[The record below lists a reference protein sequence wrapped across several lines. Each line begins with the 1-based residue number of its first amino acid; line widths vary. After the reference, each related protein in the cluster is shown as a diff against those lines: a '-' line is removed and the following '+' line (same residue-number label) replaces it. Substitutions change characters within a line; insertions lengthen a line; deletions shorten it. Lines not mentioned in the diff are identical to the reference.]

1 MDSFLGTFLLTFS
14 IIVFA
19 PGLVFLAIFLPIH
32 ITGKRYRKFVNSHSV
47 AIKKLEEINK
57 KYNFF
62 VIPDFNMK
70 HSYDSETFY
79 DNISPED
86 YLVYQLTY
94 IDKKVEKAMK
104 ETLLNK
110 SMYQEYEKEIEDN
123 CEFEHFDVENYLG
136 NQHRLARV
144 EKKEFEKK
152 IKEPTTE
159 FSIRVKLTLTNIN
172 GDYRKRKYNDFDSK
186 EIKYLITLVRQKRG
200 DFYLN
205 NEIWDA
211 ICRVERGKVTNKM
224 RFSIYNRDNY
234 RCRICGKKAKN
245 LEVDHII
252 PIAKGGKST
261 YENLQTLC
269 HRCNV
274 KKGDSMP
281 Y

>member
-32 ITGKRYRKFVNSHSV
+32 ITGKRYRVFVNSHSV

-123 CEFEHFDVENYLG
+123 CEFDHFDTEKYFG
-136 NQHRLARV
+136 SRHRLAKV
-144 EKKEFEKK
+144 EKREFERK
-152 IKEPTTE
+152 IKNPIIE
-159 FSIRVKLTLTNIN
+159 FSIKVTLTLIN
-172 GDYRKRKYNDFDSK
+172 ADWDYKNKKYNTFSSK
-186 EIKYLITLVRQKRG
+186 EIKYLINLIRQKSG
-200 DFYLN
+200 QFYLN
-205 NEIWDA
+205 NDVWQS

-224 RFSIYNRDNY
+224 RFSIYDRDHY
-234 RCRICGKKAKN
+234 RCRICGRKTN
-245 LEVDHII
+245 DLEIDHII